1 MVKYYWSKKKFKE
14 SNATTSNQ
22 KMDNDKEWEAE
33 ASITIE
39 EEKLALQSQYLAN
52 LTTRVIGSLI

>member
-14 SNATTSNQ
+14 SNVATSNQ
-22 KMDNDKEWEAE
+22 KKDNDEEWEAE
-33 ASITIE
+33 SSITIE
-39 EEKLALQSQYLAN
+39 EEKLASQSQYLAD